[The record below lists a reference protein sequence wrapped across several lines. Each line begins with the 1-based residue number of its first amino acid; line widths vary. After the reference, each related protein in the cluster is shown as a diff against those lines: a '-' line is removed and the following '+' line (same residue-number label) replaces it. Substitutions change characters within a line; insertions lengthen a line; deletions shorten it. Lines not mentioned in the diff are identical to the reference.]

1 MLKTMMHRRRRATQ
15 GAWRRAT
22 QASPLLIAILS
33 FWGLFA
39 GVAQAETGDTGV
51 APTSVDTTTYI
62 CINYGDSLLCVG
74 ADSTDSTIFRAD
86 VLMSFTNTND
96 GKAKR
101 ELAFFYVNDVGD
113 TVKMAKVGILQ
124 YSPADTAKVK

>member
-1 MLKTMMHRRRRATQ
+1 MRRNYHFIVF
-15 GAWRRAT
+15 G
-22 QASPLLIAILS
+22 AILCVL
-33 FWGLFA
+33 WLFGGIA
-39 GVAQAETGDTGV
+39 WADTL
-51 APTSVDTTTYI
+51 SVDTTTYI

-86 VLMSFTNTND
+86 VMMSFTNTND

-124 YSPADTAKVK
+124 YSPADTAKSRK

>member
-1 MLKTMMHRRRRATQ
+1 MPKTTMPTTKIVGSMDIHI
-15 GAWRRAT
+15 GA
-22 QASPLLIAILS
+22 PLLIAILS
-33 FWGLFA
+33 FWWLFA

-62 CINYGDSLLCVG
+62 CVNYGDSLLCVG

-113 TVKMAKVGILQ
+113 TVKMARVGILQ